1 MTSKYDEADI
11 EELADKLKFFFKME
25 KEKNEGRTY
34 RPHKLLDDKKIWNR
48 VAEVVLKLKADPE
61 DYIHAQFLFSKTIV
75 LANTLHGPVAQKRY
89 TRYKFMHNI
98 TESKTVSVKDE
109 ELQEMLRDTIED
121 IRILCGSCDFSNE
134 EVESKVLRMKL
145 RYNPFIL
152 LLLNPSS
159 KFLEELSEQAIE
171 EMNKH
176 PILVSAAKNLNMA
189 LTIDLINNYVK

>member
-11 EELADKLKFFFKME
+11 EELAGKLKFFFKME
-25 KEKNEGRTY
+25 KERNEGRTY

-98 TESKTVSVKDE
+98 SENKTVSVKDE

-121 IRILCGSCDFSNE
+121 IRLLCGSCDFSDE

-176 PILVSAAKNLNMA
+176 PILVSAAKNLNMS

>member
-98 TESKTVSVKDE
+98 TENKTVSVKDE

-176 PILVSAAKNLNMA
+176 PILVSAAKNLNMS

>member
-11 EELADKLKFFFKME
+11 EELADKLKFFFKLE
-25 KEKNEGRTY
+25 KEKNEGRVY

-89 TRYKFMHNI
+89 TKYKFMHNI
-98 TESKTVSVKDE
+98 PEDNSVSIKEE

-121 IRILCGSCDFSNE
+121 IQSLCGSCNFSNE
-134 EVESKVLRMKL
+134 DVEEKVLRMRF
-145 RYNPFIL
+145 RYNPFVL
-152 LLLNPSS
+152 LLLNPSK
-159 KFLEELSEQAIE
+159 KFLDELAKCAIE
-171 EMNKH
+171 EMHKH
-176 PILVSAAKNLNMA
+176 PRLVSAAKNLNMS
-189 LTIDLINNYVK
+189 LTIDLINDYKK